1 MYNVYYWSG
10 LTFISFILFVV
21 GNLLTLYSFQLLAF
35 NLANNIKRRYF
46 HSIIT
51 QELAWHDQ
59 HNSGEFAARIARY
72 VVFRDQSKLTITY
85 DWRFGWLNLFLIF
98 INWLFFSWNS
108 DFKKF
113 ENGFNENLGLLIYN
127 VVGAAMNLIIG
138 FWYGWKLSLAIV
150 AMAPLIVITSFV
162 MTKVNKETWPWHSK
176 NININIP
183 YSQFQS
189 HYTQK
194 ELTEYSSASSVAEEA
209 ISAIRT
215 VFAFSGQYK
224 ELKRYETRLHPAMV
238 YGFKRNIVN
247 AIGNSIN
254 WATLYVSFAVGLWYG
269 VKLIISPTD
278 VYTIDDIVII
288 FWGIVELI

>member
-1 MYNVYYWSG
+1 LKYSTKYDYLFIFIGIFGSALAGVNWPLLNITFGKVVGLFVKFEHRNPNQTEIIDTTRDIFMKDVYYWSA
-10 LTFISFILFVV
+10 LTFISFILFVI
-21 GNLLTLYSFQLLAF
+21 GNLLTLYSFQLFAF
-35 NLANNIKRRYF
+35 NLTNNLKRRYF

-59 HNSGEFAARIARY
+59 RNSGEFAARIA
-72 VVFRDQSKLTITY
+72 
-85 DWRFGWLNLFLIF
+85 
-98 INWLFFSWNS
+98 S

-138 FWYGWKLSLAIV
+138 FYYGWKLSLAIV

-162 MTKVNKETWPWHSK
+162 MTK
-176 NININIP
+176 
-183 YSQFQS
+183 FQS

-194 ELTEYSSASSVAEEA
+194 ELTAYSSASSVAEEA

-215 VFAFSGQYK
+215 VFAFTGQYK

-254 WATLYVSFAVGLWYG
+254 WATLY
-269 VKLIISPTD
+269 
-278 VYTIDDIVII
+278 
-288 FWGIVELI
+288 